1 MTSVDDNSGRI
12 GQGAMGAEERLRQKL
27 AKRKE
32 RIVMALVVLG
42 VSSFLGWLYCYLR
55 PDTWNYYTD
64 ETTFRHLAKDVDPR
78 FVLWE
83 ESRVLLGKFNTA
95 SEPSAPV
102 VSPDGAHMV
111 FTRGL
116 EEGNADLLVSKW
128 NGKSWDEP
136 GPMRALNSKF
146 NELDPSFSKD
156 GKFLFFATDRPGGP
170 GGFDIWVS
178 RWDGA
183 EYAWPVPLSIMV
195 NSKFDDRGPE
205 PSAAGDKLYLSSKRP
220 PKESTAE
227 EDKLSAAELRERYK
241 DVDYDIFAANR
252 IPSGV
257 TNRAVERAQSMLYF
271 LRESAL
277 SESSVMQRL
286 GGSKSSEE
294 AVDKAIKWLATNQ
307 ETNGNWSIEKHGGR
321 AGHDVGATGFALL
334 TFFGRGERHDRECR
348 YQGTVSNGVK
358 WLVGRQ
364 NRLTGDLRGEKPP
377 SQGMYDHSI
386 ASLALAEAY
395 GLTKDENLY
404 EPAQSAIDF
413 LVDAQNVTDGG
424 WRYTPGQEG
433 DLSVSGW
440 AIMALKS
447 AYLSGLHVP
456 ESTFEGIRKW
466 LYEVGK
472 GQEGGLYQYQPGRG
486 LGSPAMVATGYFC
499 SQLMGLSPNTP
510 KSFETA
516 EHLRKVG
523 LRTGDIYYMY
533 YGTLCSY
540 QNQGPL
546 WREWMGKM
554 HKSLLKE
561 QYSDGSW
568 MLTAGHGKSM
578 GRVIVTSLVAL
589 SLQAHYRYTPLYG
602 LGYEPDPAGKKV
614 SVANEE
620 DLVDVPEY
628 RRAKR
633 LKGLSSP
640 GEDIQVCVSG
650 HGDFLYFASNRRG
663 GLGGYDIYRSRVS
676 GDAPTPPVNLGK
688 AVNSGSDDID
698 PALRAAGFQLI
709 FGSDRDRTDDRFV
722 LRSAVSRIV
731 FRHFNYDELPAG
743 GWMLKKFKWRLAFLL
758 IALVGFVYFVVKGKP
773 GRRAAETE
781 TAAATT
787 Q

>member
-1 MTSVDDNSGRI
+1 MTPNDDKKSVSPDPAS
-12 GQGAMGAEERLRQKL
+12 MGDAERLRQQR
-27 AKRKE
+27 ARRKE
-32 RIVMALVVLG
+32 RIVVTLVVLG
-42 VSSFLGWLYCYLR
+42 VSLFLGWLYCYLR
-55 PDTWNYYTD
+55 PDTWHYYTD
-64 ETTFRHLAKDVDPR
+64 ESTFRHLAKDVDPR

-83 ESRVLLGKFNTA
+83 ESRVLPGTFNTA
-95 SEPSAPV
+95 SESSAPV

-116 EEGNADLLVSKW
+116 AESNANLYVSKW
-128 NGKSWDEP
+128 DGRAWGEP
-136 GPMRALNSKF
+136 GPMRALNSRF

-156 GKFLFFATDRPGGP
+156 GKYLFFATDRPGGP

-205 PSAAGDKLYLSSKRP
+205 PSGAGDKLYFSSKRP
-220 PKESTAE
+220 RGQLTDEE
-227 EDKLSAAELRERYK
+227 EDLSNGRLREHFK
-241 DVDYDIFAANR
+241 DVDYDLFAANR
-252 IPSGV
+252 IPSGI

-277 SESSVMQRL
+277 ADPKVMGRL
-286 GGSKSSEE
+286 GGSDKSER
-294 AVDKAIKWLATNQ
+294 AVDKAIEWLATNQ
-307 ETNGNWSIEKHGGR
+307 ETNGNWSIAKHGGR
-321 AGHDVGATGFALL
+321 AGHDVGATAFALL
-334 TFFGRGERHDRECR
+334 TFFGRGERHDKECH

-358 WLVGRQ
+358 WLVGQQ
-364 NRLTGDLRGEKPP
+364 NRLTGDLRGPRPP

-413 LVDAQNVTDGG
+413 LVDSQNVTDGG

-433 DLSVSGW
+433 DLSVAGW

-466 LYEVGK
+466 LHAVAK
-472 GQEGGLYQYQPGRG
+472 GQEGGMYQYQPGRG

-516 EHLRKVG
+516 GHLRKVG

-578 GRVIVTSLVAL
+578 GRAIVTSLVAL

-602 LGYEPDPAGKKV
+602 LGYEPDPKSKKV
-614 SVANEE
+614 SAANEE
-620 DLVDVPEY
+620 DLEDVPEY

-633 LKGLSSP
+633 LKALSSP
-640 GEDIQVCVSG
+640 KEDIQPCVSG
-650 HGDFLYFASNRRG
+650 HGDFLYFASDRHG
-663 GLGGYDIYRSRVS
+663 GLGGYDLYRSRIS
-676 GDAPTPPVNLGK
+676 GDDPTPPINLGT
-688 AVNSGSDDID
+688 AVNSAGDDID
-698 PALRAAGFQLI
+698 PATRAAGFELI
-709 FGSDRDRTDDRFV
+709 FGSDRDRENDRFV

-731 FRHFNYDELPAG
+731 FRHFNYDELPAL
-743 GWMLKKFKWRLAFLL
+743 GWMLEKFKWRLAFLL
-758 IALVGFVYFVVKGKP
+758 IALVGFVYFVVKGRLR
-773 GRRAAETE
+773 RRAAGTE
-781 TAAATT
+781 ATAAGT
-787 Q
+787 